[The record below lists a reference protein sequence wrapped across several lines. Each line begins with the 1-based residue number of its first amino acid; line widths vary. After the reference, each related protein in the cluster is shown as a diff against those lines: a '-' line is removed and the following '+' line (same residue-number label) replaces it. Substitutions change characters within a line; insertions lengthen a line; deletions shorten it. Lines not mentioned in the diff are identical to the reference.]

1 MMLLYKDGR
10 PFTLNPDNINETF
23 YGTKGIVYRINKDE
37 CLKVM
42 NRKIP
47 NNFFSEEIFNVFTS
61 LDLTN
66 FAHISVPFYDN
77 SIIIAYI
84 MEYLEQSVENILDMP
99 IEYTL
104 DNIAGIYS
112 DLLKLAKHLITAFD
126 LYHKNVILCSS
137 KIVVID
143 FDSYVKLTSF
153 EEALLNSLNNLMYT
167 FRKLYEEALIKKN
180 INFDEKTI
188 SGIPIK
194 SYLDYL
200 FNTRCFPN
208 EPALVLK
215 RKFVGAKTPMDLFKI
230 NR

>member
-1 MMLLYKDGR
+1 MFL
-10 PFTLNPDNINETF
+10 
-23 YGTKGIVYRINKDE
+23 
-37 CLKVM
+37 
-42 NRKIP
+42 
-47 NNFFSEEIFNVFTS
+47 
-61 LDLTN
+61 
-66 FAHISVPFYDN
+66 DN
-77 SIIIAYI
+77 SIIKQFLGFNHF
-84 MEYLEQSVENILDMP
+84 YLNKRGFFTNLP
-99 IEYTL
+99 TL
-104 DNIAGIYS
+104 ETLS
-112 DLLKLAKHLITAFD
+112 
-126 LYHKNVILCSS
+126 
-137 KIVVID
+137 
-143 FDSYVKLTSF
+143 TSF